1 MSGCRECGIGT
12 PPVPSG
18 WHAPGCSLRIEAE
31 AAITPLAR
39 AVTDNN
45 LLLHAALRR
54 LVEVAEE
61 FAEPVTEDE
70 VRRYDEAI
78 AAARAALAATDV
90 RGALAEAIQGVE
102 GMDDWA
108 ALDVDQRRYWLTKAD
123 AILAALAA
131 KGVEG

>member
-12 PPVPSG
+12 PPVLSG

-54 LVEVAEE
+54 LVEAWDGFDVET
-61 FAEPVTEDE
+61 EPGWIQVNAA
-70 VRRYDEAI
+70 VN
-78 AAARAALAATDV
+78 AARAAL
-90 RGALAEAIQGVE
+90 
-102 GMDDWA
+102 
-108 ALDVDQRRYWLTKAD
+108 KAV
-123 AILAALAA
+123 
-131 KGVEG
+131 GE